1 MLRRARSWPLLA
13 LLVLA
18 GCSRCGE
25 RSAPTATSPARFIPR
40 EAQAALVVS
49 DLGALGSK
57 LAGYQRL
64 KLANF
69 AVQLQGFSSAE
80 AWVSS
85 LMGQLGVDLRSRQ
98 ALEAAGIDPARGA
111 AAALLGEREAFL
123 VLATKDGK
131 ALESTFTGFAR
142 TRLGA
147 TERSEQKTQAGDT
160 LVILVRPGVPTPMLG
175 LLFTRGYTLVGA
187 GPVVSRFAG
196 LASLAEDK
204 ALPKEPLLSAALA
217 KLPAERDFYVWI
229 PGTSPLLKRG
239 APQQESLPVQ
249 GLTLA
254 GTLSESAVVL
264 RAHVALP
271 PEQPVLAAL
280 KAQPSAP
287 ELLGYLPEDSALVA
301 RFHGPPAQLEALLPS
316 LVGPRVAAAVRES
329 GFDLK
334 AELLEQLE
342 PGWVLGLSLA
352 PTVQLGSMPSLDIR
366 RTNPFRYTHLVAVAK
381 AREASTLSATL
392 ERLPPV
398 ARRFGA
404 NMEPGELSGQKV
416 LLTSYSQGEGAHLAA
431 RGDKVVLAA
440 PKPRLE
446 AALQQLAGPPGAG
459 PLAPELKGALQGPAL
474 AVVLDWRR
482 LSEAVKALPSE
493 AWGIG
498 GFAIKAST
506 VRWLEATDDLR
517 ALSLGLSAQ
526 DNALQAELTLS
537 LGAR

>member
-25 RSAPTATSPARFIPR
+25 RSAPTASTPARFIPR

-49 DLGALGSK
+49 DLGTLGSK

-98 ALEAAGIDPARGA
+98 ALEAAGIDPSRGA

-123 VLATKDGK
+123 VLATQDAK
-131 ALESTFTGFAR
+131 ALESTFGNFAR

-160 LVILVRPGVPTPMLG
+160 LVIFVRPGVPTPMLG

-187 GPVVSRFAG
+187 GPVVSRLAG
-196 LASLAEDK
+196 LTSLAEDK
-204 ALPKEPLLSAALA
+204 SLPKEPLLSAALA
-217 KLPAERDFYVWI
+217 KLPAERDFYVWL

-239 APQQESLPVQ
+239 ALQESLPVQ

-254 GTLSESAVVL
+254 ATLSESTVVL
-264 RAHVALP
+264 RAHAALP
-271 PEQPVLAAL
+271 PERPVLAAL
-280 KAQPSAP
+280 KAQPQAP
-287 ELLGYLPEDSALVA
+287 ELVGYLPEDSVLVA
-301 RFHGPPAQLEALLPS
+301 RFQGPPAPVDELLPS
-316 LVGPRVAAAVRES
+316 LVGPRLAAAVRES

-334 AELLEQLE
+334 AELLERLE
-342 PGWVLGLSLA
+342 PGWVMGLSLA

-366 RTNPFRYTHLVAVAK
+366 RTNPFRYAHLVAVAK
-381 AREASTLSATL
+381 AKEASTLPATL
-392 ERLPPV
+392 EKLPPV
-398 ARRFGA
+398 AKRFGA
-404 NMEPGELSGQKV
+404 NMEPGELAGQKV

-446 AALQQLAGPPGAG
+446 AALQRLEGPPGAG

-526 DNALQAELTLS
+526 EGALQAELTLS

>member
-25 RSAPTATSPARFIPR
+25 RSALTATSPARFIPR

-49 DLGALGSK
+49 DLGTLGSK

-69 AVQLQGFSSAE
+69 AAQLQGLPSAE
-80 AWVSS
+80 AWVTS

-111 AAALLGEREAFL
+111 AAAFLGENEAFL
-123 VLATKDGK
+123 VLATKDSK
-131 ALESTFTGFAR
+131 ALESTFATFAR

-160 LVILVRPGVPTPMLG
+160 LVVFVRPGMPVPMLG
-175 LLFTRGYTLVGA
+175 VLLTRDYALVGA
-187 GPVVSRFAG
+187 GPVVSRLAG
-196 LASLAEDK
+196 FTSLAEDK
-204 ALPKEPLLSAALA
+204 SLPKEPLLAAALA
-217 KLPAERDFYVWI
+217 KLPAERDFYAWI
-229 PGTSPLLKRG
+229 PGTSPLLRRG
-239 APQQESLPVQ
+239 ALKESLPVQ

-264 RAHVALP
+264 RAHAALP
-271 PEQPVLAAL
+271 PERPALDAL
-280 KAQPSAP
+280 KTQPHSP
-287 ELLGYLPEDSALVA
+287 ELLGYLPEDSVLVA
-301 RFHGPPAQLEALLPS
+301 RFHGEPAQLDSLLPALL
-316 LVGPRVAAAVRES
+316 GPRVDAAVREG
-329 GFDLK
+329 GFSPK
-334 AELLEQLE
+334 AELLERLE
-342 PGWVLGLSLA
+342 PGWVVGLSLS

-366 RTNPFRYTHLVAVAK
+366 RTNPFRYAHLVAVAK
-381 AREASTLSATL
+381 AKDASTLPAML
-392 ERLPPV
+392 ETLPPV
-398 ARRFGA
+398 AKRFGA
-404 NMEPGELSGQKV
+404 NMEPGELAGQKV
-416 LLTSYSQGEGAHLAA
+416 LFTSYSQGEGAHLAA
-431 RGDKVVLAA
+431 SGDKVVLAA

-446 AALQQLAGPPGAG
+446 AALQRLAGPPGAG
-459 PLAPELKGALQGPAL
+459 PVAPELKGALQGPAL

-482 LSEAVKALPSE
+482 LAEAVKALPSE

-526 DNALQAELTLS
+526 DGALQAELTLS